1 MRRTVLLLTA
11 AMLAITP
18 AAAQRLR
25 YLNPQDVAEA
35 QRDHAELV
43 RELGGAET
51 GPRAAYVESV
61 GRRVGSFSGVA
72 NPGQALHFTTLNS
85 AVENAFSVPGG
96 YVYATRQLLSLMDDE
111 SELAFA
117 LGHEVG
123 HVAANHAH
131 IREQYE
137 QRSSGGILG
146 QIVGTIFRDSY
157 LGTVLRARA
166 ALQTL
171 SFSRDQEYQADQ
183 LALRYMIRAG
193 YDPA

>member
-25 YLNPQDVAEA
+25 YLSPQDVAEA
-35 QRDHAELV
+35 QREHAELV

-61 GRRVGSFSGVA
+61 GRRVGAYSGVA
-72 NPGQALHFTTLNS
+72 NSGQALHFTTLNS

-96 YVYATRQLLSLMDDE
+96 YVYVTRQLMTLMDDE

-117 LGHEVG
+117 LGHEVA
-123 HVAANHAH
+123 HIAANHAH
-131 IREQYE
+131 AREQYV
-137 QRSSGGILG
+137 QRSSSGIFGSILG
-146 QIVGTIFRDSY
+146 AIFGNSVVGQ
-157 LGTVLRARA
+157 VLQQRAR
-166 ALQTL
+166 LDTL
-171 SFSRDQEYQADQ
+171 SFSR
-183 LALRYMIRAG
+183 
-193 YDPA
+193 